1 MDKMLLSFITLSP
14 LLGILILAFIPKDRG
29 RTIKGV
35 GMIIPLLPLLAS
47 IYLFAKFDLLESGN
61 QYAEKVHWL
70 SLKIPFAGLAGREWA
85 DIPINYELAVDGFSM
100 PLVVMTAIIGLL
112 AAMAAQHIRLRL
124 KEFFVLFFILM
135 TGMFGVFMAQNLILF
150 FLFFELTLIP
160 TFFLIGIWGY
170 HDREKAAN
178 SFLIYNGVG
187 SAIMLIAFIALFVKT
202 GSFDIAEIHSRLS
215 QLASGGALSNTFL
228 WGTFIALLI
237 AFGIK
242 LPIFPFHTW
251 MLKVHVQ
258 APPAI
263 VMIHSGVL
271 LKMGAYGLLRF
282 GYGFFPDL
290 VQKWAT
296 VLALLGLIN
305 ILYGAILAFVQR
317 DLKMV
322 LAYSSISH
330 MGIVLFGIAALNGEG
345 FQGAIFQMISH
356 GFISALMFFII
367 GVIYERTQTSFIDE
381 MGGLARS
388 MPFVSGILLTAAM
401 ASLGL
406 PLMSGFIS
414 ELQAFLG
421 LFKTD
426 VKWIAVIGTLGLIL
440 TAVYLLRAVLRTTFG
455 PTPEAWQGLTDAKPM
470 EVIPM
475 IVLLGFIVLIGVYP
489 AVLSDPLQTTIT
501 DLLSRIGG

>member
-1 MDKMLLSFITLSP
+1 MDKVMLSLITFSP
-14 LLGILILAFIPKDRG
+14 LIGILLLAFIPKERSQA
-29 RTIKGV
+29 IKGV
-35 GMIIPLLPLLAS
+35 GMIVPVIPLMLS
-47 IYLFAKFDLLESGN
+47 IYLYFKYFLDSGN
-61 QYAEKVHWL
+61 RLVETLHWL
-70 SLKIPFAGLAGREWA
+70 TFRIPVNGPMGRNIIEV
-85 DIPINYELAVDGFSM
+85 PINYELAADGLSM
-100 PLVVMTAIIGLL
+100 ALVVMTAIIGLL
-112 AAMAAQHIRLRL
+112 AAFATYHIRMRL
-124 KEFFVLFFILM
+124 KEFFVLFFILQI
-135 TGMFGVFMAQNLILF
+135 GMFGVFMAQNLILF

-170 HDREKAAN
+170 RDREKAAN

-187 SAIMLIAFIALFVKT
+187 SAIMLIAFVALFIKAGT
-202 GSFDIAEIHSRLS
+202 LDINQIHANLVDM
-215 QLASGGALSNTFL
+215 ASYGVISDTFR

-242 LPIFPFHTW
+242 LPIFPFHSW

-271 LKMGAYGLLRF
+271 LKMGAYGLIRF

-290 VQKWAT
+290 VKEWST
-296 VLALLGLIN
+296 VIAVLGLIN

-330 MGIVLFGIAALNGEG
+330 MGIVLFGIAALNDEG
-345 FQGAIFQMISH
+345 FQGAIFQMVSH

-367 GVIYERTQTSFIDE
+367 GVIYERTETSYMNE
-381 MGGLARS
+381 LGGLARS
-388 MPFVSGILLTAAM
+388 MPFVSGILLAAAM

-421 LFKTD
+421 IFKTD
-426 VKWIAVIGTLGLIL
+426 MKVIAALGALGLIF
-440 TAVYLLRAVLRTTFG
+440 TAAYLLRAVLRTTFG

-475 IVLLGFIVLIGVYP
+475 IVLLGFIVLIGVFP
-489 AVLSDPLQTTIT
+489 SVLSVSLQSTIT